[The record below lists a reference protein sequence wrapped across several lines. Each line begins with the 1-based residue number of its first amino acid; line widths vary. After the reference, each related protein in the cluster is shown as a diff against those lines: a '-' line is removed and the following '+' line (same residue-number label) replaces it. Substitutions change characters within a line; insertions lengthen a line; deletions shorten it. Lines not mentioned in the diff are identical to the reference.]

1 MAFER
6 GLRVA
11 PLWLAAAWVMGLT
24 TLGFF
29 VVPMLFANLPSPAIA
44 GGMAAKLFGVQTG
57 LSTACALLLVVILRS
72 DKHNF
77 PAEVVPTVTML
88 ALAGALLALLVE
100 FGVSPH
106 IVARDNLRLW
116 HSMGSAMYFAQWLC
130 ALLAFGKLANAA
142 VASQVG
148 HGNGQGQED

>member
-1 MAFER
+1 MFIAR
-6 GLRVA
+6 CWRVA
-11 PLWLAAAWVMGLT
+11 PLWLAAAWAMGLT

-57 LSTACALLLVVILRS
+57 ISTGCALLLVLLLRS
-72 DKHNF
+72 EKHEV
-77 PAEVVPTVTML
+77 PAGVVPSVTLL

-106 IVARDNLRLW
+106 IVARDNLKLW
-116 HSMGSAMYFAQWLC
+116 HSLGSAMYFAQWLC
-130 ALLAFGKLANAA
+130 ALLVFGNLANAA
-142 VASQVG
+142 MASQAG
-148 HGNGQGQED
+148 HGAGQVQDD